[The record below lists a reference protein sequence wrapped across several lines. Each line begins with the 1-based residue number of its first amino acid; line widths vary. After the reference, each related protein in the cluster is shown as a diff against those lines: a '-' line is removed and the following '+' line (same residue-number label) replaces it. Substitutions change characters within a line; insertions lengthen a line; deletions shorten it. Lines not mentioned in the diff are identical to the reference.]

1 MGQTGKTL
9 GEAYSDAEV
18 GTSFTVISN
27 HFINI
32 TINNFYQVN
41 RSMDNFEIE
50 PNTDADLGFSIPDAK
65 NEMQQNLHSLHD
77 QLNIKMCVLAC
88 AIKIAYILM

>member
-1 MGQTGKTL
+1 
-9 GEAYSDAEV
+9 
-18 GTSFTVISN
+18 
-27 HFINI
+27 
-32 TINNFYQVN
+32 
-41 RSMDNFEIE
+41 MDNFEIE